1 MPYVSNKMKYYFLF
15 AVCKGGTSDL
25 LDYKSVNFAYAAGS
39 IHSLKP
45 IISPVVADK
54 NLTARE
60 GGVSASLELNTFPGI
75 SVASVHHPCWKLFGK
90 GEIEIREGKSCIII
104 LAGMYRRLYAVFI
117 MWIH

>member
-1 MPYVSNKMKYYFLF
+1 MKYYFLF
-15 AVCKGGTSDL
+15 AVCKGSTSDL